1 MFAAI
6 DNGIATD
13 TRRLLF
19 TGIIESMGTI
29 RAIRSMPAGARM
41 TTSAPGIAAALKVGD
56 SVAVNGVC
64 LTVVHCAKDM
74 FTCDLSSETLAR
86 SSFGL
91 AREGTPVNLER
102 ALLTGSRMGGHFV
115 QGHVDGMGTLQFS
128 VPSGQGNVMTFEFPR
143 ELERYLV
150 NKGSIAVDGISLTI
164 AGLTGSR
171 FSVAVIPH
179 TLQATNLGSLRAGDH
194 VNLEVDILAKYFE
207 RFFQLGV
214 MPDKSSKW
222 SSEYLR
228 EQGF

>member
-1 MFAAI
+1 
-6 DNGIATD
+6 
-13 TRRLLF
+13 
-19 TGIIESMGTI
+19 
-29 RAIRSMPAGARM
+29 M
-41 TTSAPGIAAALKVGD
+41 TVSAPEIASALKVGD

-64 LTVVHCAKDM
+64 LTAVHCTEDV
-74 FTCDLSSETLAR
+74 FICDLSSETLAR
-86 SSFGL
+86 SSLGR
-91 AREGTPVNLER
+91 AKEGTPVNLER
-102 ALLTGSRMGGHFV
+102 ALLVGSRMGGHFV
-115 QGHVDGMGTLQFS
+115 QGHVDGVGILQFS
-128 VPSGQGNVMTFEFPR
+128 VSRGQGNVMTFEFPR

-207 RFFQLGV
+207 RFFQLGL
-214 MPDKSSKW
+214 MPDKSSKL
-222 SSEYLR
+222 SPEYLR